1 MKKILYLTSGVFIL
15 LVLAVSYFINVNAE
29 EGGNYVIQ
37 TPLLGIL
44 IFHNP
49 LILTL
54 YIIIVVYL
62 IIRGIWKIKLE

>member
-49 LILTL
+49 FILAVYILISLSL
-54 YIIIVVYL
+54 IVKG
-62 IIRGIWKIKLE
+62 RSAFR